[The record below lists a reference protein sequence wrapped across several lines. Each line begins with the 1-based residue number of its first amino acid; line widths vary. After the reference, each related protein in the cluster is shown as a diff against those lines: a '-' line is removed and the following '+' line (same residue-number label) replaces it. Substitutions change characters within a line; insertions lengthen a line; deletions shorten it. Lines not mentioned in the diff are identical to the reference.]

1 MAQNSGFTMA
11 QQSVGAFTEEKVDAI
26 ASAFGEPEWLRRF
39 RSESLKEFLKLPLEI
54 SPLYTKY
61 TGISLFDPAQFSVD
75 PPNEKV
81 DLRSH
86 YEGYLT
92 GKETNIILQGNST
105 TIHVDLDESLAKS
118 GLEVLSIHEAISK
131 KESLLQSL
139 FQDKLV
145 KSTGEKY
152 AAFNNAF
159 FNGGTFIHVPRGV
172 EISSPLRKVL
182 LVKNPGTSIIDQ
194 TIIYAEETSRLNF
207 LEELYTST
215 SEKPYL
221 TSAVLEVRSGASS
234 HVDASSLQLLD
245 EKATYLSNKEVG
257 AASGSHVNITSI
269 LLGSQISRSR
279 LNFDLNGRGASVEG
293 FEVFFCNGKQR
304 FDLESN
310 LVHNAPDTTAA
321 LHARG
326 VLKDESQSIFKG
338 MIKITHTA
346 KNASSYLAHHAML
359 LDKGARSDGIPGLDI
374 DTNEVKAT
382 HSASVA
388 QVDDEQVFYPMA
400 RGLSRDEAKK
410 MIVIGFFEPV
420 LSRIPVEMACE
431 GAKFIIEGKWQGER
445 RRLIDR
451 ETLMAITGE
460 APVEVKQSSD
470 VFERHYK
477 YRA

>member
-1 MAQNSGFTMA
+1 MAL
-11 QQSVGAFTEEKVDAI
+11 QSVGAFTDEKVEALV
-26 ASAFGEPEWLRRF
+26 SALGEPAWLRDF
-39 RSESLKEFLKLPLEI
+39 RLESLREFQKLPLEI

-61 TGISLFDPAQFSVD
+61 SGISAFDPTKFPVE
-75 PPNEKV
+75 PPAENV

-105 TIHVDLDESLAKS
+105 TIHVDLDDTLAKS
-118 GLEVLSIHEAISK
+118 GLEVLSIQDALSK
-131 KESLLQSL
+131 KESLLKDI
-139 FQDKLV
+139 FRDKLV
-145 KSTGEKY
+145 KSSGEKY

-159 FNGGTFIHVPRGV
+159 FNSGTFIRVPKGV
-172 EISSPLRKVL
+172 EIGSPLRKLL
-182 LVKNPGTSIIDQ
+182 LVKNPQTSIIDQ
-194 TIIYAEETSRLNF
+194 TIILAEEASKLNF
-207 LEELYTST
+207 LEELYTSA
-215 SEKPYL
+215 SETPYL
-221 TSAVLEVRSGASS
+221 SSNVLEVRAAASS
-234 HVDASSLQLLD
+234 RVDASSLQLLD
-245 EKATYLSNKEVG
+245 DKATYLSNKEVG
-257 AASGSHVNITSI
+257 AATDSHVNITSI

-279 LNFDLNGRGASVEG
+279 LNFDLDGRGANTEG

-310 LVHNAPDTTAA
+310 LYHNSPDTTAA

-338 MIKITHTA
+338 MIKISHTA
-346 KNASSYLAHHAML
+346 KNSNSYLAHHAML

-388 QVDDEQVFYPMA
+388 QVDEEQVFYLMA
-400 RGLSRDEAKK
+400 RGLSPDEARK

-420 LSRIPVEMACE
+420 LSRIPVEMARE
-431 GAKFIIEGKWQGER
+431 GAKFIIEGKWYGER

-460 APVEVKQSSD
+460 APVEVKHGSD

-477 YRA
+477 YRT

>member
-1 MAQNSGFTMA
+1 MA
-11 QQSVGAFTEEKVDAI
+11 QQSLGAFTEEKVA
-26 ASAFGEPEWLRRF
+26 ALSSSLREPEWLRKF
-39 RSESLKEFLKLPLEI
+39 RADSLKEFLRLPLEI
-54 SPLYTKY
+54 SPLYKKY
-61 TGISLFDPAQFSVD
+61 TGVSMFDPAQFSVE
-75 PPNEKV
+75 PSNEAV

-92 GKETNIILQGNST
+92 GKETNVVLQGNSK
-105 TIHVDLDESLAKS
+105 TIHVDLDEELSKS
-118 GLEVLSIHEAISK
+118 GLEVLSIHEAVSK
-131 KESLLQSL
+131 QESLLRRL
-139 FQDKLV
+139 FQEKLV
-145 KSTGEKY
+145 KSSGEKF

-159 FNGGTFIHVPRGV
+159 FNCGTFIHVPRGV
-172 EISSPLRKVL
+172 ELSSPIRKIL
-182 LVKNPGTSIIDQ
+182 LVKNPTTSIIDQ
-194 TIIYAEETSRLNF
+194 TMLYAEESSKLEF
-207 LEELYTST
+207 LEELYTSS

-221 TSAVLEVRSGASS
+221 VSSVLEVRAGAFS
-234 HVDASSLQLLD
+234 HVGSSSLQLMD
-245 EKATYLSNKEVG
+245 DKATYLANREVG
-257 AASGSHVNITSI
+257 AENDSHATVTSI
-269 LLGSQISRSR
+269 MLGSQISRSR
-279 LNFDLNGRGASVEG
+279 LNFDLNGRGANVEG

-310 LVHNAPDTTAA
+310 LIHNFPDTTAA

-338 MIKITHTA
+338 MIKITHSA
-346 KNASSYLAHHAML
+346 KNSSSFLAHHAML

-388 QVDDEQVFYPMA
+388 QVDEEQIFYLMA
-400 RGLSRDEAKK
+400 RGLSREDAKK

-420 LSRIPVEMACE
+420 LSRIPVEMARE
-431 GAKFIIEGKWQGER
+431 GAKFIIEGKWYGER

-451 ETLMAITGE
+451 EALMAITGE
-460 APVEVKQSSD
+460 APVDVKQSSD

>member
-1 MAQNSGFTMA
+1 MA
-11 QQSVGAFTEEKVDAI
+11 QQSVGAFTEERVAAI
-26 ASAFGEPEWLRRF
+26 SSALGEPEWLRKF
-39 RSESLKEFLKLPLEI
+39 RTESLNEFLRLPLEI

-61 TGISLFDPAQFSVD
+61 TGISQFDPTQFSVD
-75 PPNEKV
+75 PPVDKV

-86 YEGYLT
+86 FEGYLT
-92 GKETNIILQGNST
+92 GKETNVILQGNSA
-105 TIHVDLDESLAKS
+105 TIHVDLDETLSSS
-118 GLEVLSIHEAISK
+118 GLEVLSIQEAVSK
-131 KESLLQSL
+131 KEDLLRAL

-145 KSTGEKY
+145 KSSGEKY

-172 EISSPLRKVL
+172 EISSPLRKIL

-194 TIIYAEETSRLNF
+194 TIIHAEDASKLNF
-207 LEELYTST
+207 LEELYTSS

-221 TSAVLEVRSGASS
+221 TSSVLEVRAGASS

-245 EKATYLSNKEVG
+245 GNATFLSNKEVG
-257 AASGSHVNITSI
+257 AANDSHVIVTSI
-269 LLGSQISRSR
+269 LLGSQITRSR
-279 LNFDLNGRGASVEG
+279 LNFDLNGRGANVEG

-310 LVHNAPDTTAA
+310 LLHNSPDTTAA

-338 MIKITHTA
+338 MIKITHSA

-388 QVDDEQVFYPMA
+388 QVDEEQVFYLMA
-400 RGLSRDEAKK
+400 RGLSRDDAKK

-420 LSRIPVEMACE
+420 ISRIPVEMARE
-431 GAKFIIEGKWQGER
+431 GAKFIIEGKWKGER

-460 APVEVKQSSD
+460 APVEVKHGSD

>member
-1 MAQNSGFTMA
+1 LALQP
-11 QQSVGAFTEEKVDAI
+11 VGAFTEEKVRAL
-26 ASAFGEPEWLRRF
+26 SSSFHEPEWLTSF
-39 RSESLKEFLKLPLEI
+39 RLRSLKDFATLPLEI

-61 TGISLFDPAQFSVD
+61 TGISAFDPSKFSVD
-75 PPNEKV
+75 APSEKV

-92 GKETNIILQGNST
+92 GKETNVILQGNST
-105 TIHVDLDESLAKS
+105 TIHVDLDETLSKS
-118 GLEVLSIHEAISK
+118 GLQVLNIHDAIAGN
-131 KESLLQSL
+131 ESLLRSL

-145 KSTGEKY
+145 KSSGEKY

-159 FNGGTFIHVPRGV
+159 FNSGTFIHVPRGV
-172 EISSPLRKVL
+172 ELKHPLRKLL
-182 LVKNPGTSIIDQ
+182 LVKNPGTSIIEQ
-194 TIIYAEETSRLNF
+194 TIIYAEEASSLNF
-207 LEELYTST
+207 LEELYTSA
-215 SEKPYL
+215 SETPYL
-221 TSAVLEVRSGASS
+221 VSSVLEVRAQASS
-234 HVDASSLQLLD
+234 RVDASSLQLMD
-245 EKATYLSNKEVG
+245 EKATYLVNKEVG
-257 AASGSHVNITSI
+257 AANDSHVNITSI

-279 LNFDLNGRGASVEG
+279 LNFDLNGRGANTEG
-293 FEVFFCNGKQR
+293 FEVFFCNGTQR

-310 LVHNAPDTTAA
+310 LLHNSPDTTAA

-326 VLKDESQSIFKG
+326 VLKQESQSIFKG
-338 MIKITHTA
+338 MIKIGHNA
-346 KNASSYLAHHAML
+346 KNSNSYLAHHAML

-388 QVDDEQVFYPMA
+388 QVDEEQVFYLMA
-400 RGLSRDEAKK
+400 RGLSPDEAKK

-420 LSRIPVEMACE
+420 LSRIPVEMARE
-431 GAKFIIEGKWQGER
+431 GAKFIIEGKWYGER

-451 ETLMAITGE
+451 ESLMAITGE
-460 APVEVKQSSD
+460 APVEVKHGSD

>member
-1 MAQNSGFTMA
+1 MAL
-11 QQSVGAFTEEKVDAI
+11 QSVGAFTEEKVDAI
-26 ASAFGEPEWLRRF
+26 SSSFGEPEWLRKF
-39 RSESLKEFLKLPLEI
+39 RMDSLKEFVRLPLEI

-61 TGISLFDPAQFSVD
+61 TGVSLFDPQRFSVI
-75 PPNEKV
+75 PPAEKI

-92 GKETNIILQGNST
+92 GKETNIILQGNSA
-105 TIHVDLDESLAKS
+105 TIHVDLDDTLSKS
-118 GLEVLSIHEAISK
+118 GLEVLSIHEAVSK
-131 KESLLQSL
+131 KEDLLRTL
-139 FQDKLV
+139 FEDKLV
-145 KSTGEKY
+145 RSAGEKY

-172 EISSPLRKVL
+172 QIGSPLRKLL
-182 LVKNPGTSIIDQ
+182 LVKDPGTSIIDQ
-194 TIIYAEETSRLNF
+194 TIIYAEEVSRLNF
-207 LEELYTST
+207 LEELYTSH
-215 SEKPYL
+215 SGKPYL
-221 TSAVLEVRSGASS
+221 TSSVLEVRAGASS

-245 EKATYLSNKEVG
+245 ENATYLSNKEVG
-257 AASGSHVNITSI
+257 AAKDSHVSITSI

-279 LNFDLNGRGASVEG
+279 LNFDLNGRGANVEG

-310 LVHNAPDTTAA
+310 LLHNSPDTTAA

-338 MIKITHTA
+338 MIKITHNA

-388 QVDDEQVFYPMA
+388 QVDEEQVFYLMA
-400 RGLSRDEAKK
+400 RGLSADDAKK

-420 LSRIPVEMACE
+420 LSRIPVEIARE
-431 GAKFIIEGKWQGER
+431 GAKFIIEGKWHGER
-445 RRLIDR
+445 RRLLDR